1 MKKVTIN
8 GKKVELEKIDAKT
21 GWYLL
26 HDLGRICGES
36 LVHASEDR
44 LASAVAELFK
54 NSEKEE
60 VFEMVQ
66 NMCQYIL
73 VEGVMPKPNDYSMV
87 MKALKELLAYNFE
100 DFFSPL
106 ENALRSLTNSQSET
120 PAE

>member
-8 GKKVELEKIDAKT
+8 GKKVELERIDAKT

-36 LVHASEDR
+36 LIHASEDR
-44 LASAVAELFK
+44 LASAISELFK
-54 NSEKEE
+54 NSSKEE
-60 VFEMVQ
+60 VFDMVQ

-73 VEGVMPKPNDYSMV
+73 VEGVNPKPNDYSMV
-87 MKALKELLAYNFE
+87 MKAFKELLAYNFE

-106 ENALRSLTNSQSET
+106 ESALNNLMSSQSET
-120 PAE
+120 PKE